1 MDVMSP
7 PRDGPLRLPS
17 LLAHTFRPSPFFK
30 RDARLGLRIPIDS
43 QDRVKAL
50 NVLPVEVVISSR
62 GPEVRAP

>member
-7 PRDGPLRLPS
+7 PRDGPFRLPS
-17 LLAHTFRPSPFFK
+17 LRAHTFRSSPFFK

-43 QDRVKAL
+43 QDRGKAL
-50 NVLPVEVVISSR
+50 NVPPVEVAISSR